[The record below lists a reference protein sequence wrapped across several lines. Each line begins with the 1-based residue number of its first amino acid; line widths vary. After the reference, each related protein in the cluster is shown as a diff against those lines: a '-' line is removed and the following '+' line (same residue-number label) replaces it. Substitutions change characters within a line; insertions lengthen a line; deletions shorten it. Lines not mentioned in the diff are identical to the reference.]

1 MKPNAHTPPI
11 PVAGFAPPTAP
22 LDTRDA
28 TVYRPGALDYKG
40 HPSIVNGKPVLYKSA
55 MPMCSNVSVFA
66 NLRNAHE

>member
-1 MKPNAHTPPI
+1 MKVTQHTPV
-11 PVAGFAPPTAP
+11 PVSRYAPPTSP
-22 LDTRDA
+22 LDTADT

-55 MPMCSNVSVFA
+55 ASIASNVSVFA